1 LHSDDA
7 DDPGVFFEY
16 GSTAMGKQKLRGFTH
31 TVGVNVDDDGRMFWF
46 IAQLENGAV
55 REIEFSADRFDSV
68 AAARISGFAEMRRR
82 QQRSTRRMSI
92 QSAPSVYTAQAAAS

>member
-1 LHSDDA
+1 LQSDDA
-7 DDPGVFFEY
+7 DDPGVFFEF
-16 GSTAMGKQKLRGFTH
+16 GSTAMGKQKLRGLTH

-55 REIEFSADRFDSV
+55 REIETSADRFDSV

-82 QQRSTRRMSI
+82 QQRSVRRAGVP
-92 QSAPSVYTAQAAAS
+92 SAPSVYAAQAVAG